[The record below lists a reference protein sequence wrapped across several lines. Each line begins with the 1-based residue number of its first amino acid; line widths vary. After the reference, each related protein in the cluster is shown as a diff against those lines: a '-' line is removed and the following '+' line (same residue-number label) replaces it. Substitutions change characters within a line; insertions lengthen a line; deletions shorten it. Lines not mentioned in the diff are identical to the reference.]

1 MRISTR
7 LHCLRQSILI
17 PVVLVF
23 VCSLSHAQSLRER
36 IQEYR
41 AAHQSQQTDDLN
53 DDDASASIS
62 LPAGAKILRDIA
74 YGDDSN
80 QRMDVYLPR
89 QAANAP
95 VIFMVHGGG
104 WRRGDKAMK
113 SVVQN
118 KANRWVA
125 KGFIFVSTNYRML
138 PNADP
143 LIQAQNVATALA
155 AAQGKAASWGGDPAK
170 FILIGHSAGA
180 HLVALLS
187 ASPAMAYQAGA
198 RPWLGT
204 VALDS
209 AALDVV
215 QIMEKRHMRL
225 YDPAFGT
232 DPAFWRKVSPF
243 HLLTVGAPPLLA
255 VCSSRRNDSCV
266 QAQGFVDKATSLN
279 ARMRV
284 LKENLTHKEI
294 NEELGAPGAYTDA
307 VEAFMTTLE
316 GSVGRLLV
324 H

>member
-1 MRISTR
+1 MHMTYRNFRIASFS
-7 LHCLRQSILI
+7 LALF
-17 PVVLVF
+17 VVSGPS
-23 VCSLSHAQSLRER
+23 CAQSLRER
-36 IQEYR
+36 IHEYR
-41 AAHQSQQTDDLN
+41 AAHQTSQAADL
-53 DDDASASIS
+53 DDDASTGIA
-62 LPAGAKILRDIA
+62 LPPGVKVLRDVA

-118 KANRWVA
+118 KVNRWVTR
-125 KGFIFVSTNYRML
+125 GFIFVSTNYRML

-143 LIQAQNVATALA
+143 LVQAQDVATALA
-155 AAQGKAASWGGDPAK
+155 AAQSKAASWGGDPAK

-215 QIMEKRHMRL
+215 QIMETRHMRL

-232 DPAFWRKVSPF
+232 DPAFWRKASPF
-243 HLLTVGAPPLLA
+243 HILSAGAPSLLA

-294 NEELGAPGAYTDA
+294 NEQLGVQGAYTDA
-307 VEAFMTTLE
+307 VEAFMTALD
-316 GSVGRLLV
+316 GSVGRLL